1 MKQFCDS
8 AAARRQRPISRR
20 VISGGPIPAGESG
33 LTLIE
38 MMIVLVIIA
47 IVAGLLAFN
56 MMNRPDEARATAAK
70 SNLTT
75 ISAALKM
82 YRLDNGDYPT
92 SEQGL
97 KALVER
103 PATEPVPQNWAQGGY
118 LSGGTQATLD
128 PWGHPYSY
136 ALTPEGFVVKSLGK
150 DGKEGGEGINADIER
165 KD

>member
-1 MKQFCDS
+1 MRIVMKQFCDS
-8 AAARRQRPISRR
+8 AAARRQRPISRGA
-20 VISGGPIPAGESG
+20 ISEAQIPDGEAG

-56 MMNRPDEARATAAK
+56 MMNRPDEARVTTTKA
-70 SNLTT
+70 NLTT
-75 ISAALKM
+75 IAGALKI

-103 PATEPVPQNWAQGGY
+103 PATEPVPQSWAQPI
-118 LSGGTQATLD
+118 S
-128 PWGHPYSY
+128 
-136 ALTPEGFVVKSLGK
+136 K
-150 DGKEGGEGINADIER
+150 
-165 KD
+165 